1 VDAALN
7 WWYLGLMVFFSVL
20 ISWMF
25 TTMEKVGSNSEDP
38 FEGRINDVPMTAL
51 CRTIEIDLKD
61 MLDEQDLPGKVEPQQ
76 NILY

>member
-1 VDAALN
+1 MTHHLKP
-7 WWYLGLMVFFSVL
+7 WFIFLMIPLSVL
-20 ISWMF
+20 VSWIF

-51 CRTIEIDLKD
+51 CKTIEIDLKD
-61 MLDEQDLPGKVEPQQ
+61 MLDEKDLPEKEKPKD